1 MSGREP
7 AQANRGVL
15 AAALVALRDAWTSLT
30 DVAQGR
36 RYQRRIMQRLAR
48 GDVLGTIGVE
58 IADEAETRERGV
70 QWLARLVELGLRPE
84 HLCVEYGCGSLWC
97 AEPVIR
103 HLQPNRF
110 VGLDLTDQFYTF
122 GRQRLG
128 DLLQEKQ
135 VRLATI
141 SRRTLRDVAAM
152 KPDFVYSHR
161 VIHHVSPKG
170 LKRYVGN
177 LIGLLHGGT
186 VLVIENDRKV
196 RADGTV
202 RGRRP
207 YDTPDI
213 APYLPS
219 GWQCRR
225 EQFGFVITH
234 RAASPN

>member
-1 MSGREP
+1 MSREP
-7 AQANRGVL
+7 AQASRGVL
-15 AAALVALRDAWTSLT
+15 ATLRDALTSLT
-30 DVAQGR
+30 DSARER
-36 RYQRRIMQRLAR
+36 RYQRRIMQRIAR

-58 IADEAETRERGV
+58 IADEAETRERGLR
-70 QWLARLVELGLRPE
+70 WLARLVELGLRPE

-103 HLQPNRF
+103 HLEPNRF

-128 DLLQEKQ
+128 GLLEEKK

-161 VIHHVSPKG
+161 VIHHVPPKG
-170 LKRYVGN
+170 LRRYLRN
-177 LIGLLHGGT
+177 LAGLLHEGT

-196 RADGTV
+196 RADGSV

-207 YDTPDI
+207 YDAQDLQPH
-213 APYLPS
+213 LPP

-225 EQFGFVITH
+225 EKFGFVITH
-234 RAASPN
+234 RTASPN

>member
-1 MSGREP
+1 MSGRKPMP
-7 AQANRGVL
+7 ANHGIL
-15 AAALVALRDAWTSLT
+15 ASLREAWDSIRDA
-30 DVAQGR
+30 ARER
-36 RYQRRIMQRLAR
+36 RYPRRIKQRLAR

-58 IADEAETRERGV
+58 ITHEAETRERAAR
-70 QWLARLVELGLRPE
+70 WLARLIELGLRPE
-84 HLCVEYGCGSLWC
+84 HTCVEYGCGSLWC

-103 HLQPNRF
+103 HLQPNGF
-110 VGLDLTDQFYTF
+110 VGLDLTDQFYAF

-141 SRRTLRDVAAM
+141 SRRSLRDVAAM

-161 VIHHVSPKG
+161 VIHHVSPSG
-170 LKRYVGN
+170 LKRYMRN
-177 LIGLLHGGT
+177 LTGLLHERT

-207 YDTPDI
+207 YEARDLE
-213 APYLPS
+213 PYLPQ

-234 RAASPN
+234 RSASPN